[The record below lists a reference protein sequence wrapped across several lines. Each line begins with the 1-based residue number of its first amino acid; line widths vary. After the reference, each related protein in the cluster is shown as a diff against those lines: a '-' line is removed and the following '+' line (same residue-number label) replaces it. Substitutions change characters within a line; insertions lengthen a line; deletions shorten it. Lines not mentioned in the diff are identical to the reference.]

1 MRFST
6 DKSIAKLRV
15 ELEGIQP
22 LIWRRVGVPT
32 SMKLNA
38 LHKVVQTAMGWLDCH
53 LWRITAG
60 NRNYGI
66 LIPGDDDWNARIN
79 DARTTTLAMILS
91 GGLKQLGYVYDFG
104 DNWEHRI
111 VVENVKPAEE
121 KTSYPEFLGG
131 ERRCPPEDCGGIPG
145 YYDFLD
151 KVVSKQGKK
160 RKAALDWYGGPYD
173 PDDIDEQQIIIN
185 LRSSCKMRI
194 F

>member
-1 MRFST
+1 MAERNKKTPLLPLKRVIIFVADVEKCARFYIDVFGFS
-6 DKSIAKLRV
+6 
-15 ELEGIQP
+15 
-22 LIWRRVGVPT
+22 
-32 SMKLNA
+32 
-38 LHKVVQTAMGWLDCH
+38 VV
-53 LWRITAG
+53 
-60 NRNYGI
+60 
-66 LIPGDDDWNARIN
+66 PGDDDWNARIN

-91 GGLKQLGYVYDFG
+91 GGLKQFGYVYDFG

-151 KVVSKQGKK
+151 KIVSKQGKK

>member
-1 MRFST
+1 
-6 DKSIAKLRV
+6 
-15 ELEGIQP
+15 
-22 LIWRRVGVPT
+22 
-32 SMKLNA
+32 
-38 LHKVVQTAMGWLDCH
+38 VV
-53 LWRITAG
+53 
-60 NRNYGI
+60 
-66 LIPGDDDWNARIN
+66 
-79 DARTTTLAMILS
+79 S
-91 GGLKQLGYVYDFG
+91 SFGYVYDFG

-111 VVENVKPAEE
+111 VVENVRPAEE

-131 ERRCPPEDCGGIPG
+131 ERRCPPKDCGRIPG

-151 KVVSKQGKK
+151 KIVSKQGKK